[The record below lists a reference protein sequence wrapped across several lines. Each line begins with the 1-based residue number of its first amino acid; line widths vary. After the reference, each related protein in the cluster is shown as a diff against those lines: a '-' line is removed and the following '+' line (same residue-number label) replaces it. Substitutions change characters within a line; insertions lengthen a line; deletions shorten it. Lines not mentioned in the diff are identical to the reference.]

1 MDEAILKEF
10 ERLNRKIDQLTDTNS
25 RLVTEVSGQ
34 SKTILEQS
42 ALIANQTLMIGELT
56 DANKKHIET
65 NERLL
70 SEIAAKDE
78 LIAKLQSK
86 NGMNSRNSSMPPSSD
101 RFTTPRPSK
110 IDRATQHGGDDEP
123 GGYAQ

>member
-78 LIAKLQSK
+78 LIAKLEGSV
-86 NGMNSRNSSMPPSSD
+86 
-101 RFTTPRPSK
+101 
-110 IDRATQHGGDDEP
+110 
-123 GGYAQ
+123 

>member
-10 ERLNRKIDQLTDTNS
+10 EKLNRKIDQLTDTNS

-56 DANKKHIET
+56 DANKIGRASCR
-65 NERLL
+65 ERV
-70 SEIAAKDE
+70 
-78 LIAKLQSK
+78 
-86 NGMNSRNSSMPPSSD
+86 
-101 RFTTPRPSK
+101 
-110 IDRATQHGGDDEP
+110 
-123 GGYAQ
+123 